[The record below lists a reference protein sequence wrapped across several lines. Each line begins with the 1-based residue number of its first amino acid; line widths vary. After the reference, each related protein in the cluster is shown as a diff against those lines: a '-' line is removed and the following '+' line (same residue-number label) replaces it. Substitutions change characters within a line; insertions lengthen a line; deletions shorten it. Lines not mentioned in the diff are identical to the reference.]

1 MNNSS
6 KHIERF
12 ISANPLFPIV
22 TFFAIGIICGQLYSS
37 VITIPAIIVAC
48 IAVAM
53 KKTVYAGWAI
63 ATVLGAVAFLVS
75 PEASKQIVTPSGI
88 RYYEAEIIK
97 STESDNF
104 QSATIMILKAGHSP
118 ENLTDCRPTLARMT
132 IPTFD
137 PQLLEGHSVL
147 FFGEMQPI
155 AVQTDLPDE
164 WTSEIISIEQGI
176 KGRFFINESN
186 IVSVSESPGILS
198 FFKRQRH
205 ELKMVIY
212 QTTLSTDAKEF
223 LVTTILGDSSD
234 MAEST
239 RNDYRDSGLS
249 HILALSGLHVGLIA
263 MLISLA
269 LWPLRIFA
277 NRWLTSVAVIIFLWI
292 FAAIAGF
299 GPSVTRAVI
308 MTTIYLFGRMIQRRS
323 SPFNSLCFAAFII
336 LIFDP
341 SSLFSVGFQ
350 LSFSAVASIIVFADL
365 LNPVSRRHRFA
376 YICSSYI
383 SISLAAM
390 IGTGLIST
398 ICFHSFPLYFLPAN
412 LFIAVLLPLIIGGG
426 LILLIWQLITP
437 APELITHALSYLI
450 EIVNT
455 IASFFSN
462 LPNSTIN
469 NLYLSGWTAVIY
481 ALMLI
486 SVVLWIKTHKIV
498 YGVFTS
504 VLLIML
510 VSIIAYSP
518 KPEREGTLYTARTTY
533 RTDFI
538 IDNLTDTLFVVSTR
552 PQQPEEVIHRI
563 RTRYSDYMG
572 RRNIK
577 NIKLIDSTHTS
588 SGFFYQNNILRWGEN
603 TIGILS
609 SNEPIPPMHLNYAIV
624 CRGYRNAI
632 SEIICRYHP
641 DSIILAYDLDKRRLA
656 RYESECQQL
665 QQPYISLRQRP
676 WNLPFRRSD

>member
-205 ELKMVIY
+205 ELKMVI
-212 QTTLSTDAKEF
+212 
-223 LVTTILGDSSD
+223 
-234 MAEST
+234 
-239 RNDYRDSGLS
+239 
-249 HILALSGLHVGLIA
+249 
-263 MLISLA
+263 
-269 LWPLRIFA
+269 
-277 NRWLTSVAVIIFLWI
+277 
-292 FAAIAGF
+292 
-299 GPSVTRAVI
+299 
-308 MTTIYLFGRMIQRRS
+308 
-323 SPFNSLCFAAFII
+323 
-336 LIFDP
+336 
-341 SSLFSVGFQ
+341 
-350 LSFSAVASIIVFADL
+350 
-365 LNPVSRRHRFA
+365 
-376 YICSSYI
+376 
-383 SISLAAM
+383 
-390 IGTGLIST
+390 
-398 ICFHSFPLYFLPAN
+398 
-412 LFIAVLLPLIIGGG
+412 
-426 LILLIWQLITP
+426 
-437 APELITHALSYLI
+437 
-450 EIVNT
+450 
-455 IASFFSN
+455 
-462 LPNSTIN
+462 
-469 NLYLSGWTAVIY
+469 
-481 ALMLI
+481 
-486 SVVLWIKTHKIV
+486 
-498 YGVFTS
+498 
-504 VLLIML
+504 
-510 VSIIAYSP
+510 
-518 KPEREGTLYTARTTY
+518 
-533 RTDFI
+533 
-538 IDNLTDTLFVVSTR
+538 
-552 PQQPEEVIHRI
+552 
-563 RTRYSDYMG
+563 
-572 RRNIK
+572 
-577 NIKLIDSTHTS
+577 
-588 SGFFYQNNILRWGEN
+588 
-603 TIGILS
+603 
-609 SNEPIPPMHLNYAIV
+609 
-624 CRGYRNAI
+624 
-632 SEIICRYHP
+632 
-641 DSIILAYDLDKRRLA
+641 
-656 RYESECQQL
+656 
-665 QQPYISLRQRP
+665 
-676 WNLPFRRSD
+676 